1 MKLSS
6 FVTMILGTVSGMLFS
21 LGMCMTRVSE
31 FGSFKV
37 GVIFGVIGLVLG
49 IITFFVWRKMENKAP
64 IKFNLKK
71 ILFAVFGVVGALVL
85 GVGMCFCLVWDNL
98 VLGVAIGCA
107 GIVMLISLIPIVKG
121 IHK

>member
-6 FVTMILGTVSGMLFS
+6 FVAMILGTVSGMLFA
-21 LGMCMTRVSE
+21 LGMCMTLVPE
-31 FGSFKV
+31 FGNFKV

-49 IITFFVWRKMENKAP
+49 LITFFVWRKMEKKAP
-64 IKFNLKK
+64 IKFNFRK
-71 ILFAVFGVVGALVL
+71 IMIYVFGVVGALVL

-107 GIVMLISLIPIVKG
+107 GIIMLISLIPIVKG